1 MNKIL
6 SILLKKYDPNDR
18 ELFLKAKFVLTA
30 TLLSI
35 LILSLA
41 LTYTRFF
48 LASNTPV
55 IITESLG
62 FMMLLFGLT
71 LLIKGNYTSSIHS
84 LLISGFSTIWVVLFL
99 DPSPS
104 LIIKMDTIVYV
115 IGLLCVMPLLFFKN
129 RRPMVIYSL
138 VNLLVY
144 FGFNYYLSVSI
155 TIDPKD
161 HMDYFLDNLL
171 TISFV
176 IFVSFSLF
184 SIYQQVL
191 NSLRKELAERK
202 KIEKALLESENRLS
216 SHLQNTPVGA
226 ISWDLDFKV
235 TQWNPAAEK
244 IFGYTREEAMGRSA
258 DIIVSREMKQMV
270 GDIFLNLLAGRGG
283 TRNTNENQT
292 KTGGRI
298 ICDWYNTILKNIDGQ
313 VIGIASL
320 VNDITDLKRTQDR
333 MIQSEKMM
341 SIGGLAAGMAH
352 EINNPLAGMIQN
364 SQVIYNRLTKE
375 LPSNIKVAQELGT
388 SMTVIK
394 NFVERRDILKQLENI
409 NQAGAQAVR
418 IIENM
423 LSFARKSDSTRDKHH
438 LNELVDRTLEL
449 AHNDYDLKKKYDFKQ
464 IDIIREYAKDCPKVL
479 CEASKIQQVVFNIIQ
494 NASQAMWE
502 EKGQKKPTLM
512 IRLYI
517 CQGMACIEI
526 KDNGPGMEDAVRKRI
541 FEPFFTTKPVDKGT
555 GLGLSI
561 SYFII
566 VDDHGG
572 ELNVESTLK
581 DGTTFII
588 KLPVN

>member
-6 SILLKKYDPNDR
+6 YVLLKKYDPKDR
-18 ELFLKAKFVLTA
+18 ELFLKATFVLTA
-30 TLLSI
+30 TLLSL

-41 LTYTRFF
+41 LIYTSFF
-48 LASNTPV
+48 LISNPPV

-62 FMMLLFGLT
+62 FMMLLFGLA
-71 LLIKGNYTSSIHS
+71 LLIRGNYTSSIHT

-104 LIIKMDTIVYV
+104 LIIKLDTIVYI
-115 IGLLCVMPLLFFKN
+115 IGLLCVMPLLFFKT
-129 RRPMVIYSL
+129 RRPMFFYSL

-144 FGFNYYLSVSI
+144 LWFNYYLSVSF
-155 TIDPKD
+155 TIDSTE

-171 TISFV
+171 AMLFV
-176 IFVSFSLF
+176 IFVSFSMF

-202 KIEKALLESENRLS
+202 KIEKALLESENQLS

-226 ISWDLDFKV
+226 ISWNLDFKV

-244 IFGYTREEAMGRSA
+244 IFGYTKEEAMDRSV
-258 DIIVSREMKQMV
+258 DIIVSKEMKLTVEDM
-270 GDIFLNLLAGRGG
+270 FSNLMAGHGE

-292 KTGGRI
+292 KTGGKI

-313 VIGIASL
+313 IIGLASL
-320 VNDITDLKRTQDR
+320 VNDITDRKRTQDR

-375 LPSNIKVAQELGT
+375 LPANNKVAKELGT

-394 NFVERRDILKQLENI
+394 NFVEQRNILKQLESI
-409 NQAGAQAVR
+409 NNAGAQAVR

-502 EKGQKKPTLM
+502 EKGQKKPTII
-512 IRLYI
+512 IRLYN
-517 CQGMACIEI
+517 CPGMVCIEI
-526 KDNGPGMEDAVRKRI
+526 KDNGPGMDDGVKNRI
-541 FEPFFTTKPVDKGT
+541 FEPFFTTKSVDKGT

-566 VDDHGG
+566 VDEHGG
-572 ELNVESTLK
+572 ELNVGSTLK